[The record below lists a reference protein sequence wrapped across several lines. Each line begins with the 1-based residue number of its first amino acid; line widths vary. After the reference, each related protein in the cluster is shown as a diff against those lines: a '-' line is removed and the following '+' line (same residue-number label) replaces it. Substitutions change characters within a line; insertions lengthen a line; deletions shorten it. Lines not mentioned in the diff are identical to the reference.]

1 MEQAIIPSII
11 PIPGFSE
18 PVSSMTHLFGTVP
31 FTVAAGFLIWHTV
44 KRKPYGNNLFWV
56 CVLIFASLFMLSMSG
71 VYHLLEP
78 GGDARAVL
86 QRLDHAAIFV
96 MIAGTFSVAHAILFR
111 GLGRWLVLAIMWAAV
126 ATAIS
131 LKSVF
136 FNDFPEWFGLILY
149 LGFGWLGFAS
159 GGWLWRRYG
168 YRFIR
173 PLLWGGIA
181 YSIGAVAEF
190 MGAPWLW
197 PGVFGPHE
205 FFHVMVLV
213 GLACHWAFI
222 WQFCQG
228 RPLTED
234 EKMQE
239 LNASQIEAII
249 KRGVPLFEDLGIR
262 VEAVSDTEACV
273 RLPYA
278 TRLLRPGGS
287 VSGPA
292 LMAVIDSAM
301 YALILK
307 AIGREE
313 MALTSDIQLRF
324 LRRAAATDVIGKARF
339 LKQGSRLLS
348 FEVEL
353 FSKGEKEPCVHA
365 TGSYVMPHPDLSME
379 PVAV

>member
-1 MEQAIIPSII
+1 MEYAIV
-11 PIPGFSE
+11 PITGFSE

-31 FTVAAGFLIWHTV
+31 FSVAAGFLIWHTTRRRPCGYNV
-44 KRKPYGNNLFWV
+44 FWV
-56 CVLIFASLFMLSMSG
+56 CVLIVSSLFMLSMSG

-78 GGDARAVL
+78 GGTARAVL

-111 GLGRWLVLAIMWAAV
+111 GLGRWLVLAIMWVAV

-159 GGWLWRRYG
+159 GGWLWYRYG

-173 PLLWGGIA
+173 YLLWGGIA
-181 YSIGAVAEF
+181 YSVGAVAD
-190 MGAPWLW
+190 AINYPWLY

-205 FFHVMVLV
+205 FFHVMVLI
-213 GLACHWAFI
+213 GLALHWMFVA
-222 WQFCQG
+222 QFCQG
-228 RPLTED
+228 RPLTEE

-239 LNASQIEAII
+239 LTAKSIQEII
-249 KRGVPLFEDLGIR
+249 DRGVPLSAELGIE
-262 VEAVSDTEACV
+262 VVSVADEVAEV

-292 LMAVIDSAM
+292 LMAVIDTAM
-301 YALILK
+301 YALVLK
-307 AIGREE
+307 AYGREE
-313 MALTSDIQLRF
+313 MALTSDMQLRF
-324 LRRAAATDVIGKARF
+324 LRRAPATDIIGKAQF
-339 LKQGSRLLS
+339 LKRGARLLA
-348 FEVEL
+348 FEVML
-353 FSKGEKEPCVHA
+353 YGKGETEPCVHA
-365 TGSYVMPHPDLSME
+365 TGSYMLPQPETSAATVT
-379 PVAV
+379 A

>member
-1 MEQAIIPSII
+1 MEQTITSVII

-44 KRKPYGNNLFWV
+44 KRKPWGYNLLWIS
-56 CVLIFASLFMLSMSG
+56 VLIFASLFMLSMSG

-96 MIAGTFSVAHAILFR
+96 MIAGTFSVAHAILFQ
-111 GLGRWLVLAIMWAAV
+111 GLGRWLVLAVMWVAV

-136 FNDFPEWFGLILY
+136 FNDFPEWFGLVLY
-149 LGFGWLGFAS
+149 LGFGWLGFVS

-190 MGAPWLW
+190 MGGPWLW

-205 FFHVMVLV
+205 FFHVMVLI
-213 GLACHWAFI
+213 GLALHWVFI
-222 WQFCQG
+222 AQFCQG
-228 RPLTED
+228 RPLTEE

-239 LNASQIEAII
+239 LDAQQIEAII
-249 KRGVPLFEDLGIR
+249 NRGVPLSADLGIKVER
-262 VEAVSDTEACV
+262 VSKEESCV

-278 TRLLRPGGS
+278 TRLLRPGGT

-292 LMAVIDSAM
+292 LMAVIDTAM
-301 YALILK
+301 YALTLK
-307 AIGREE
+307 AIGQEE

-324 LRRAAATDVIGKARF
+324 LRRAPATDVLGKARF

-348 FEVEL
+348 FEVHLYAKDEAQ
-353 FSKGEKEPCVHA
+353 PCVHA
-365 TGSYVMPHPDLSME
+365 TGTYMLPRE
-379 PVAV
+379 